1 MLLRIILSEN
11 DIRKVTID
19 TLPETVHDF
28 CSILKTKL
36 GLEGDLVI
44 QYQDPEFD
52 NELCNLSSMSE
63 LPKDK
68 ATLKVHTKSSEY
80 NTDSTLDTASL
91 SSSSLED
98 SPHEGKAQ
106 SDLETERSTM
116 IEAEFARL
124 TSVDLKGSF
133 FAGLDQYLARFLE
146 LYKAKSGIV
155 GLNRLMRCLN
165 DDSSTHRK
173 RTVLLLG
180 LPHFLKEDPSGF
192 FKTVEATDEEDTFTK
207 GMKVG
212 VVMVKDGE
220 EIIDTAVV
228 LEEAVILSELKD
240 IPRAI
245 ALLMGRNGLHTDRPA
260 DSLQSAMFK
269 AKDGPISMT
278 LSSSAKD
285 SPPPNSYD
293 VVKAFEKANGNSFS
307 EPRNEGAKRRQTC
320 FLSAAPR
327 DDLFVQCDPSIP
339 GPDRYKPS
347 VNSLPQMAL
356 ITSREDRFKVSVNTN
371 PGPGS
376 YQLSPG
382 IMNSVLKGTFN
393 VTLSNPLCPSCSTH
407 IAPGPITGHKTINAV
422 SPNTFISSS
431 TS

>member
-1 MLLRIILSEN
+1 MMSNTFPLR
-11 DIRKVTID
+11 RKEIVED
-19 TLPETVHDF
+19 EP
-28 CSILKTKL
+28 
-36 GLEGDLVI
+36 LVE
-44 QYQDPEFD
+44 QV
-52 NELCNLSSMSE
+52 
-63 LPKDK
+63 KDRWP
-68 ATLKVHTKSSEY
+68 ALFV
-80 NTDSTLDTASL
+80 
-91 SSSSLED
+91 
-98 SPHEGKAQ
+98 
-106 SDLETERSTM
+106 ERQ

-245 ALLMGRNGLHTDRPA
+245 ALLMGLLFSLNIDYPKELRYTFEVIQKVLMNIGGGQCSSLVHGFRNRL
-260 DSLQSAMFK
+260 L
-269 AKDGPISMT
+269 
-278 LSSSAKD
+278 
-285 SPPPNSYD
+285 
-293 VVKAFEKANGNSFS
+293 
-307 EPRNEGAKRRQTC
+307 RNT
-320 FLSAAPR
+320 
-327 DDLFVQCDPSIP
+327 
-339 GPDRYKPS
+339 
-347 VNSLPQMAL
+347 M
-356 ITSREDRFKVSVNTN
+356 
-371 PGPGS
+371 
-376 YQLSPG
+376 
-382 IMNSVLKGTFN
+382 
-393 VTLSNPLCPSCSTH
+393 
-407 IAPGPITGHKTINAV
+407 
-422 SPNTFISSS
+422 
-431 TS
+431 